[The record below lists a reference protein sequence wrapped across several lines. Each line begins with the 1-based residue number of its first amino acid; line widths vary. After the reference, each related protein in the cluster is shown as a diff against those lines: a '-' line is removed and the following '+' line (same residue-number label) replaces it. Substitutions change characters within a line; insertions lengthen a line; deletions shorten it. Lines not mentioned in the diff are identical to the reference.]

1 YICASESLRVETIE
15 RQNLAPA
22 PEVVAMIDSGS
33 TEVRSRTGPPHL
45 EIVRRTNLGMG
56 IGVVVQYALGI
67 WVNLY
72 VTVPAR
78 DQSSGFLAAIGR
90 ALANNPVA
98 LGLHAGLGLLL
109 VLGSI
114 TLVVRSVLSR
124 HRTLIVLSAVF
135 LLALLGAASSGASFV
150 DSAKDS
156 ASASMAMLT
165 GVALICSL
173 ISLFVLGSVR
183 GASQHEGRGHS
194 G

>member
-1 YICASESLRVETIE
+1 MLDT
-15 RQNLAPA
+15 
-22 PEVVAMIDSGS
+22 GS
-33 TEVRSRTGPPHL
+33 TEVRGGTRAAHL
-45 EIVRRTNLGMG
+45 EVARRTALGMG
-56 IGVVVQYALGI
+56 IAVVVQYALGI

-78 DQSSGFLAAIGR
+78 DEGGGFLAAIGR
-90 ALANNPVA
+90 ALANGPVA

-114 TLVVRSVLSR
+114 SLVVRSVLSR
-124 HRTLIVLSAVF
+124 NRALIVASAVF

-150 DSAKDS
+150 NSGNDS

-173 ISLFVLGSVR
+173 ISLYVAGSAGQTGPSAR
-183 GASQHEGRGHS
+183 
-194 G
+194 

>member
-1 YICASESLRVETIE
+1 
-15 RQNLAPA
+15 
-22 PEVVAMIDSGS
+22 MIDSS
-33 TEVRSRTGPPHL
+33 TTEVRGRTGPAHL
-45 EIVRRTNLGMG
+45 DIVRRTTLGMG
-56 IGVVVQYALGI
+56 IGVVVQYALGMV
-67 WVNLY
+67 VNLY

-78 DQSSGFLAAIGR
+78 DQGGGFLAAIGR
-90 ALANNPVA
+90 ALANGPVA

-114 TLVVRSVLSR
+114 SLVVRSVLSGN
-124 HRTLIVLSAVF
+124 RTLIVLSVVF

-150 DSAKDS
+150 NSGNDG

-173 ISLFVLGSVR
+173 ISLFVLGSAR
-183 GASQHEGRGHS
+183 GAAQHEGRVTS

>member
-1 YICASESLRVETIE
+1 
-15 RQNLAPA
+15 
-22 PEVVAMIDSGS
+22 MIDSGS
-33 TEVRSRTGPPHL
+33 TEVRSRTGPSHL
-45 EIVRRTNLGMG
+45 EIARRTTLGMG

-78 DQSSGFLAAIGR
+78 DQGGGFLAAIGR
-90 ALANNPVA
+90 ALANGPVA

-114 TLVVRSVLSR
+114 SLVVRSVLSR
-124 HRTLIVLSAVF
+124 NRALIVLSAVF

-150 DSAKDS
+150 DSGNDS

-173 ISLFVLGSVR
+173 ISLYVLGSGSR
-183 GASQHEGRGHS
+183 QPAGPNAPATESRGH
-194 G
+194 

>member
-1 YICASESLRVETIE
+1 MLDT
-15 RQNLAPA
+15 
-22 PEVVAMIDSGS
+22 GS
-33 TEVRSRTGPPHL
+33 TEVRGGARAAHL
-45 EIVRRTNLGMG
+45 ETARRTALGLG
-56 IGVVVQYALGI
+56 IAVVVQYALGI

-78 DQSSGFLAAIGR
+78 DQGGGFLTAIGR
-90 ALANNPVA
+90 ALANGPVA
-98 LGLHAGLGLLL
+98 LGIHAGLGLLL

-114 TLVVRSVLSR
+114 SLVVRSVLSR
-124 HRTLIVLSAVF
+124 NRALIALSALF

-150 DSAKDS
+150 DSGRDS

-173 ISLFVLGSVR
+173 LTLFVLGSTR
-183 GASQHEGRGHS
+183 GAAQHEGRGHS